1 MEETE
6 KMRGVGELCVC
17 MCVFECETDRGDR
30 IRGRESGETEKERKV
45 EREG

>member
-1 MEETE
+1 M
-6 KMRGVGELCVC
+6 CVHV
-17 MCVFECETDRGDR
+17 CVFESETDRGNR